1 MTLGLRTKIQSRRAH
16 QHLSIKLFFACVC
29 VIVLAG
35 SSAVRAQQTPTPRVS
50 IDDDCTAIA
59 YASDGRLAYA
69 TRHVFNLQK
78 FQVQRDDIW
87 ILETDGRRRKI
98 LNGEKVTRGSEAFS
112 YTITRLRWSPDGTRV
127 AAELVTTQVNAK
139 GEEVPDNLLLFIGQ
153 DGKDVKIAD
162 GDNVVRGAIDG
173 TYLIGNGKLAYLT
186 ETVKPNLMFS
196 ITTIE
201 SPGGHVF
208 PLFDRHSFAALAW
221 NAKRGTAVAIEKNL
235 TDASATRLV
244 ELNLMSEDY
253 RRLATLDSYVGGLS
267 FSPSAAK
274 VAYFRD
280 INTLEIRDMTDPA
293 LVARVHVAYG
303 TINWA
308 PDEKSVLVK
317 RGLDRQEGDLV
328 WVQLPTPAADPE
340 SGPAETI
347 TPPTQTPIL
356 NGQTFRDFALAP
368 DGHSVAVI
376 LLAKHNLQIFD
387 LP

>member
-1 MTLGLRTKIQSRRAH
+1 MKPALSTKITRRRIH
-16 QHLSIKLFFACVC
+16 SQFLSVLISACV
-29 VIVLAG
+29 IAITL
-35 SSAVRAQQTPTPRVS
+35 SAILVHAQQAPTPRVT
-50 IDDDCTAIA
+50 IDDCTAIS
-59 YASDGRLAYA
+59 YAPDGRLAYA

-87 ILETDGRRRKI
+87 ILEKDGRRRKI
-98 LNGEKVTRGSEAFS
+98 LNGEKMSRGAEAFS
-112 YTITRLRWSPDGTRV
+112 YTITRLRWSPDGQRV
-127 AAELVTTQVNAK
+127 AAELVTTQVNGK
-139 GEEVPDNLLLFIGQ
+139 GEEVRDNLLLFVNQ
-153 DGKDVKIAD
+153 EGKDVKIAD
-162 GDNVVRGAIDG
+162 GDNAVRGAIDG
-173 TYLIGNGKLAYLT
+173 TWLVGNGKLAYLT

-221 NAKRGTAVAIEKNL
+221 NAKLGTSVAIEKNL
-235 TDASATRLV
+235 TDASVTRLV

-253 RRLATLDSYVGGLS
+253 RRLATLQSYIGGLS
-267 FSPSAAK
+267 FSPSGSK
-274 VAYFRD
+274 VALFTD
-280 INTLEIRDMTDPA
+280 INTLEIREMADPT

-303 TINWA
+303 SINWA

-328 WVQLPTPAADPE
+328 WIQLPTPAADPE
-340 SGPAETI
+340 SGPTDPS
-347 TPPTQTPIL
+347 TPPTPIPIL
-356 NGQTFRDFALAP
+356 NGRTFRDFALAP

-376 LLAKHNLQIFD
+376 TLGKHNLQIFD

>member
-1 MTLGLRTKIQSRRAH
+1 MFG
-16 QHLSIKLFFACVC
+16 ACAAS
-29 VIVLAG
+29 AG
-35 SSAVRAQQTPTPRVS
+35 QAPTPRIS

-98 LNGEKVTRGSEAFS
+98 LNGEKFTRGVEAFS
-112 YTITRLRWSPDGTRV
+112 YTISRLRWAPDGTRI

-139 GEEVPDNLLLFIGQ
+139 GEEVQDNFLLLVYQ
-153 DGKDVKIAD
+153 DGREMKVAD
-162 GDNVVRGAIDG
+162 GDNLVRGAIDG
-173 TYLIGNGKLAYLT
+173 TWLAAGGKLAYLT

-235 TDASATRLV
+235 TDASQTRLV

-253 RRLATLDSYVGGLS
+253 RRLATLDSYVGSLS
-267 FSPSAAK
+267 FSPSGSK

-280 INTLEIRDMTDPA
+280 INILEVRDMTDPA
-293 LVARVHVAYG
+293 LVSRLRIAYG

-308 PDEKSVLVK
+308 PNEKRILLK

-328 WVQLPTPAADPE
+328 WVTLPAPAADPQDGK
-340 SGPAETI
+340 SDSVAPTAP
-347 TPPTQTPIL
+347 TPVL

-376 LLAKHNLQIFD
+376 QLGKHTLQIFD
-387 LP
+387 IP

>member
-1 MTLGLRTKIQSRRAH
+1 MTRGFPTKLHRRH
-16 QHLSIKLFFACVC
+16 RRQHLLTKLFSTCLVAIGLV
-29 VIVLAG
+29 G
-35 SSAVRAQQTPTPRVS
+35 SSAITAQQTPAPRIS
-50 IDDDCTAIA
+50 IDDECTAIS
-59 YASDGRLAYA
+59 YALDGRLAYA

-98 LNGEKVTRGSEAFS
+98 LNGEKITRGSEAFS

-139 GEEVPDNLLLFIGQ
+139 GDEVSDNLLLFIGQ

-173 TYLIGNGKLAYLT
+173 TYLVGNGKLAYLT

-208 PLFDRHSFAALAW
+208 PLFDRHSFAAIAW
-221 NAKRGTAVAIEKNL
+221 NPKRGTAVAIEKNL
-235 TDASATRLV
+235 SDASATRLV

-253 RRLATLDSYVGGLS
+253 RRLATLDGYVGGLS

-274 VAYFRD
+274 VAFFRD
-280 INTLEIRDMTDPA
+280 INTLEVREMADPA

-308 PDEKSVLVK
+308 PDKKAFS
-317 RGLDRQEGDLV
+317 
-328 WVQLPTPAADPE
+328 
-340 SGPAETI
+340 
-347 TPPTQTPIL
+347 
-356 NGQTFRDFALAP
+356 
-368 DGHSVAVI
+368 
-376 LLAKHNLQIFD
+376 
-387 LP
+387 

>member
-1 MTLGLRTKIQSRRAH
+1 MTRALRTKSNRDSA
-16 QHLSIKLFFACVC
+16 LKSFVKMLFAAC
-29 VIVLAG
+29 IIAITL
-35 SSAVRAQQTPTPRVS
+35 SAVPAHPQQSPAPRVS
-50 IDDDCTAIA
+50 IDDDCTALA

-98 LNGEKVTRGSEAFS
+98 LNGEKVTRGAEAFS

-127 AAELVTTQVNAK
+127 AAELVTTQVNPK
-139 GEEVPDNLLLFIGQ
+139 GEEVPGNLLLFIGQ

-173 TYLIGNGKLAYLT
+173 TYLVGNGKLAYLT

-196 ITTIE
+196 INVIE
-201 SPGGHVF
+201 SPGGRLF

-235 TDASATRLV
+235 ADASATRLV

-280 INTLEIRDMTDPA
+280 INTLEIREMVDPA

-303 TINWA
+303 AINWA
-308 PDEKSVLVK
+308 PDEKTVLVK

-328 WVQLPTPAADPE
+328 WVPLPPPAADPE
-340 SGPAETI
+340 SGPATAV
-347 TPPTQTPIL
+347 TPPEPKPIL
-356 NGQTFRDFALAP
+356 SGQSFRDFALAP

-376 LLAKHNLQIFD
+376 LLAKHTLQIFD

>member
-1 MTLGLRTKIQSRRAH
+1 MTWAFRKKLQRRYAR
-16 QHLSIKLFFACVC
+16 QHLFNTLIAACLTVFA
-29 VIVLAG
+29 LAG
-35 SSAVRAQQTPTPRVS
+35 SSTVRAQQAQTPRVS
-50 IDDDCTAIA
+50 IDDDCTAIS
-59 YASDGRLAYA
+59 YTSDGRLAYA

-98 LNGEKVTRGSEAFS
+98 LNGEKITRGAEAFS

-139 GEEVPDNLLLFIGQ
+139 GEEVRDNLLLFIGQ

-173 TYLIGNGKLAYLT
+173 TYLAGNGKLAYLT

-196 ITTIE
+196 ITIIE

-221 NAKRGTAVAIEKNL
+221 NSKRGTAVAIEKNL
-235 TDASATRLV
+235 TDASQTRLV

-274 VAYFRD
+274 VAFFRD
-280 INTLEIRDMTDPA
+280 INTLEIHEMADPA
-293 LVARVHVAYG
+293 LMARVHVAYG
-303 TINWA
+303 AINWA

-340 SGPAETI
+340 SGPTEPV
-347 TPPTQTPIL
+347 TPPAPTPIL

-368 DGHSVAVI
+368 NGHSIAVI
-376 LLAKHNLQIFD
+376 LLAKHTLQIFD

>member
-1 MTLGLRTKIQSRRAH
+1 MIRALRAKIRFRHADRQFLNALIAACLIAITLAAPGLHA
-16 QHLSIKLFFACVC
+16 
-29 VIVLAG
+29 
-35 SSAVRAQQTPTPRVS
+35 AQAPTPRIS
-50 IDDDCTAIA
+50 IDDDCTAI
-59 YASDGRLAYA
+59 SFSPDGRLAYA

-87 ILETDGRRRKI
+87 ILEKDGRRRKI
-98 LNGEKVTRGSEAFS
+98 LNGERMSRGTEAFS
-112 YTITRLRWSPDGTRV
+112 YTITRLRWSPDASRV

-139 GEEVPDNLLLFIGQ
+139 GEQVEDNLLLFVNQ
-153 DGKDVKIAD
+153 EGKDVKIAD
-162 GDNVVRGAIDG
+162 GDNAVRGAIDG
-173 TYLIGNGKLAYLT
+173 TWLVGNGKLAYLT

-235 TDASATRLV
+235 SDASQTRLV

-253 RRLATLDSYVGGLS
+253 RRLATLDSYIGGLS
-267 FSPSAAK
+267 FSPSASK
-274 VAYFRD
+274 VAFFRD
-280 INTLEIRDMTDPA
+280 INTLEIREMADPA
-293 LVARVHVAYG
+293 LVTRVHVAYG
-303 TINWA
+303 VINWA
-308 PDEKSVLVK
+308 PDEKGVLVK
-317 RGLDRQEGDLV
+317 RGLERQEGDLV
-328 WVQLPTPAADPE
+328 WVQLPAPAADPE
-340 SGPAETI
+340 SGPAEPV
-347 TPPTQTPIL
+347 TPPAPTPIL

-376 LLAKHNLQIFD
+376 LLGKHALQIFD

>member
-1 MTLGLRTKIQSRRAH
+1 MR
-16 QHLSIKLFFACVC
+16 
-29 VIVLAG
+29 
-35 SSAVRAQQTPTPRVS
+35 SAARAQQASAPRVS

-98 LNGEKVTRGSEAFS
+98 LNGEKITRGAEAFS

-139 GEEVPDNLLLFIGQ
+139 GEEVSDHLLLFIGQ

-173 TYLIGNGKLAYLT
+173 TYLVGNGKLAYLT

-235 TDASATRLV
+235 SDASATRLV

-253 RRLATLDSYVGGLS
+253 RRLATLDSYAGSLS

-274 VAYFRD
+274 VASFRD
-280 INTLEIRDMTDPA
+280 INTLEIREMADPA

-308 PDEKSVLVK
+308 PDEKRVLVK

-328 WVQLPTPAADPE
+328 WVEMPTPAADPE
-340 SGPAETI
+340 SGPAEAV
-347 TPPTQTPIL
+347 TPSPSTPIL
-356 NGQTFRDFALAP
+356 NGQTFKDFALAP
-368 DGHSVAVI
+368 DGHSVAVV
-376 LLAKHNLQIFD
+376 LLAKHTLQIFD

>member
-1 MTLGLRTKIQSRRAH
+1 MTRAFRTKSKRRYTRY
-16 QHLSIKLFFACVC
+16 QFLNTFFAAC
-29 VIVLAG
+29 IVTITFA
-35 SSAVRAQQTPTPRVS
+35 AIPTNTQQAPAPRVS

-59 YASDGRLAYA
+59 YTSDGRLAYA

-98 LNGEKVTRGSEAFS
+98 LNGEKVTRGTEAFS
-112 YTITRLRWSPDGTRV
+112 YTITRLRWAPDGARI
-127 AAELVTTQVNAK
+127 AAELVTTQVNPK
-139 GEEVPDNLLLFIGQ
+139 GEEVPGNLLLFIGQ

-173 TYLIGNGKLAYLT
+173 TYLVGNGKLAYLT

-196 ITTIE
+196 INIIE
-201 SPGGHVF
+201 SPGGHMF

-235 TDASATRLV
+235 ADASVTRLV

-280 INTLEIRDMTDPA
+280 INTLEIREMADPA

-308 PDEKSVLVK
+308 PDEKTVLVK

-328 WVQLPTPAADPE
+328 WVSLPAPAADPE
-340 SGPAETI
+340 SGPSEAI
-347 TPPTQTPIL
+347 TPPAPKPIL

-376 LLAKHNLQIFD
+376 LLAKHTLQIFD

>member
-1 MTLGLRTKIQSRRAH
+1 MTRPIRTKLQRRHALTH
-16 QHLSIKLFFACVC
+16 VIEVLFVTF
-29 VIVLAG
+29 VIAITMT
-35 SSAVRAQQTPTPRVS
+35 SFPARAQQSPTPRVS

-98 LNGEKVTRGSEAFS
+98 LNGEKVTRGAEAFS
-112 YTITRLRWSPDGTRV
+112 YTITRLRWSPDGARV
-127 AAELVTTQVNAK
+127 AAELVTTLVNPK
-139 GEEVPDNLLLFIGQ
+139 GEEVPGNMLLFIGQ

-173 TYLIGNGKLAYLT
+173 TYLVGNGKLAYLT

-196 ITTIE
+196 ISIIE
-201 SPGGHVF
+201 SPGGRLF
-208 PLFDRHSFAALAW
+208 PLFDRHSFAALSW

-235 TDASATRLV
+235 ADASVTRLV

-280 INTLEIRDMTDPA
+280 INTLEIREMVDPA

-308 PDEKSVLVK
+308 PDEKTVLVK

-328 WVQLPTPAADPE
+328 WVPLPAAVADPE
-340 SGPAETI
+340 SSPAEVV
-347 TPPTQTPIL
+347 TPPAPKPIL

-376 LLAKHNLQIFD
+376 LLAKHTLQIFD

>member
-1 MTLGLRTKIQSRRAH
+1 MTWASRTQLKRRHA
-16 QHLSIKLFFACVC
+16 QYELIRTLFAAC
-29 VIVLAG
+29 IVAITIAAPTLH
-35 SSAVRAQQTPTPRVS
+35 AQQSPAPRVS

-98 LNGEKVTRGSEAFS
+98 LNGEKITRGAEAFS

-127 AAELVTTQVNAK
+127 AAELVTTQVNPK
-139 GEEVPDNLLLFIGQ
+139 GEEVPGNLLLFIGQ

-173 TYLIGNGKLAYLT
+173 TYLVGNGKLAYLT

-196 ITTIE
+196 ISIIE
-201 SPGGHVF
+201 SPGGRLF
-208 PLFDRHSFAALAW
+208 PLFDRHSFAALSW

-235 TDASATRLV
+235 ADASVTRLV

-280 INTLEIRDMTDPA
+280 INTLEIREMVDPA

-308 PDEKSVLVK
+308 PDEKTVLVK

-328 WVQLPTPAADPE
+328 WVPLPAPAADRE
-340 SGPAETI
+340 SGPADVVA
-347 TPPTQTPIL
+347 PPDLKPVL

-376 LLAKHNLQIFD
+376 LLAKHTLQIFD